1 MFTLRKNKS
10 TFDSQTTAGIIEALD
25 KSQAIIE
32 FSADGIILSANKN
45 FLDVMGYSSAEIV
58 GKHHSMFVE
67 KTERESHEYSQ
78 FWQQLKNGQFK
89 QAEFKRIKKN
99 QDLIWLQA
107 TYNPITDKNG
117 QVTKV
122 IKFASDI
129 TNNKL
134 RTIDYEGKISAISK
148 SQAVIEFTP
157 DGHILSANENF
168 LSVMGYAA
176 NEIEGKHHSIFVDT
190 AEQSSIEYK
199 QFWENLRQGAFQ
211 AARYK
216 RFGKGGKEVWIEA
229 TYNPIKDLSGDV
241 VKVVKFA
248 TDITEQVIQEKQ
260 FKILSLVANE
270 TDNSVIITNSLGLI
284 EYVNPGFIE
293 LTGYSFDEAIGKKP
307 GALLQGEHTDRET
320 IKRISD
326 NIAKRQPFYE
336 EILNYAKDGS
346 SYWISLAI
354 NPVFDSHGKL
364 DKFISIQSNI
374 DATKRKSLE
383 NDIRLSAIAQS
394 NIIIE
399 CAPTGAVEHM
409 NNLASET
416 LGFSLGANTGNS
428 AVNIKNLIAIDDWD
442 TLIRAGSLKADLT
455 LEHLSN
461 GTNVK
466 LSATLSTVHNIEGE
480 LVKILIYGTDVS
492 ERYAVIAKTHGA
504 MSQVLDRISSIIQ
517 TINGISDQTNLL
529 ALNAAIESARAGEAG
544 RGFAVVADEVRTLA
558 GSTTDSA
565 HEITSLI
572 GETKE
577 HVDSLSAYMNNGS

>member
-1 MFTLRKNKS
+1 MFSLRKNKS
-10 TFDSQTTAGIIEALD
+10 TFDSQTIAGIIEALD

-32 FSADGIILSANKN
+32 FRPDGTILSANKN
-45 FLDVMGYSSAEIV
+45 FLETMGYSSTEIIE
-58 GKHHSMFVE
+58 KHHSMFVE
-67 KTERESHEYSQ
+67 RSERDSPEYSQ
-78 FWQQLKNGQFK
+78 FWQQLNNGQFK

-99 QDLIWLQA
+99 QEIIWLQA

-117 QVTKV
+117 NVIKV

-129 TNNKL
+129 TSSKL
-134 RTIDYEGKISAISK
+134 KTIDFEGKISAISK
-148 SQAVIEFTP
+148 SQAIIEFLP
-157 DGHILSANENF
+157 DGHIISANENF
-168 LSVMGYAA
+168 LNVMGYALSD
-176 NEIEGKHHSIFVDT
+176 IEGKHHSMFVDS
-190 AEQSSIEYK
+190 AEQSSSEYQ
-199 QFWENLRQGAFQ
+199 QFWENLRHGKYQ

-216 RFGKGGKEVWIEA
+216 RFGKSNEEVWIEA
-229 TYNPIKDLSGDV
+229 TYNPIRDLSGNV
-241 VKVVKFA
+241 IKVVKFA
-248 TDITEQVIQEKQ
+248 TDITERVKQEKQ
-260 FKILSLVANE
+260 FEILSLVANE
-270 TDNSVIITNSLGLI
+270 TDNSVIITNAEGLI

-293 LTGYSFDEAIGKKP
+293 LSGYSFDEALGKKP
-307 GALLQGEHTDRET
+307 GSLLQGEHTDQET
-320 IKRISD
+320 VRQIRD

-336 EILNYAKDGS
+336 EILNYAKDGT

-354 NPVFDSHGKL
+354 NPVFDSKGKL

-374 DATKRKSLE
+374 DSTKRKSLE

-394 NIIIE
+394 NIVIE
-399 CAPTGAVEHM
+399 CSPLGTVEHV
-409 NNLASET
+409 NNLAKEI
-416 LGFSLGANTGNS
+416 LGFSPDANALS
-428 AVNIKNLIAIDDWD
+428 KDINIKNLITADDWEN
-442 TLIRAGSLKADLT
+442 LIRTGSLKADLT
-455 LEHLSN
+455 IEHLANGSN
-461 GTNVK
+461 LR
-466 LSATLSTVHNIEGE
+466 LSATFSTVHNIEGE
-480 LVKILIYGTDVS
+480 LVKILMYGTDVS

-577 HVDSLSAYMNNGS
+577 HVDSLSAYMDNKS